1 MAQAIAPSY
10 DLHQGLLVMVRRV
23 DGRITPTLLFRHMCG
38 LGLNFIRDET
48 GSFIS
53 STITLNYTIAQER
66 FSTFIVLIADFM
78 FD

>member
-1 MAQAIAPSY
+1 MVQAVVPSY
-10 DLHQGLLVMVRRV
+10 NLLQGSLVMVSLV
-23 DGRITPTLLFRHMCG
+23 NERITPTLLFRHMCG

-53 STITLNYTIAQER
+53 STITLNYTVTHDR
-66 FSTFIVLIADFM
+66 FSTFIVLTADFM